1 MKKNKGLG
9 QAAIAESVTA
19 SLDDYLRHLDGEPVG
34 NLHELVVGT
43 VEKTLIIDVLG
54 RTSNNQSEAAAM
66 LGINR
71 NTLRSKL
78 DKYRIKLG

>member
-19 SLDDYLRHLDGEPVG
+19 SLDDYLRQLDGEPVG
-34 NLHELVVGT
+34 NLHELVMGT

-54 RTSNNQSEAAAM
+54 RVGNNQSEAAAM

-78 DKYRIKLG
+78 NKYGIKLG